1 MFNIYSVTE
10 VAIAMNDL
18 FVDSLNSKVSPSD
31 LFRDFPGISFV
42 DDTAVIIEYD
52 LVPLLNRYLYEKLAS
67 QYVIF
72 RITTPNII
80 SKELYNALVDRSG
93 VLWNE
98 QLFFELEERIHFHG
112 MNDLDGKLPEELLR
126 NRVRLTCDQVASHGT
141 LISGPDYI
149 VAQIKN
155 SDIYIMS
162 QPSCTLHIEE
172 ND

>member
-10 VAIAMNDL
+10 LAIAMNDR
-18 FVDSLNSKVSPSD
+18 FVDSLNSKVNPSD
-31 LFRDFPGISFV
+31 LFKDFPGISFA

-52 LVPLLNRYLYEKLAS
+52 LVPLLNRYLYERLAS

-93 VLWNE
+93 ALWNE
-98 QLFFELEERIHFHG
+98 QLFFELEDRMHFYS
-112 MNDLDGKLPEELLR
+112 MNDLDGKLPEEFLR
-126 NRVRLTCDQVASHGT
+126 NKTRLTCDKVANYGT

-149 VAQIKN
+149 VAQIK
-155 SDIYIMS
+155 SGDIHIMS
-162 QPSCTLHIEE
+162 QPSHTLRIEE